1 MRRNPTQ
8 TEELLWERLR
18 AGKILG
24 YRFRRQHAIGRYIVD
39 FYCARA
45 RLIVE
50 VDGPI
55 HDARQEEDAIRD
67 AFLKNRGFRVLRF
80 TNDEVNGNM
89 DCVLQ
94 RIKEALTV
102 ANETN

>member
-1 MRRNPTQ
+1 
-8 TEELLWERLR
+8 
-18 AGKILG
+18 
-24 YRFRRQHAIGRYIVD
+24 VD